1 MDIKAI
7 LTKQGVPSEFIDS
20 TVEALKVEMTKEF
33 VSKKQYERKRDE
45 VDTLNSK
52 IADLEIDLKKANT
65 DEYKAKYEEL
75 EKEYNDFKTG
85 IETEK
90 INTAKSSTL
99 REQLKA
105 EGFNEKM
112 IKLLEKNFDLETI
125 EIEEDKIKGWE
136 DMIKPIR
143 EEYADFIPKDTQTGN
158 PPATPPTNV
167 SGKTYTADMLKN
179 MSAQEIAKN
188 YDAIRQNLN

>member
-112 IKLLEKNFDLETI
+112 IKLLEKNFDLESI
-125 EIEEDKIKGWE
+125 EIEEDKIKGWD

>member
-7 LTKQGVPSEFIDS
+7 LKSHGIEEEVAS
-20 TVEALKVEMTKEF
+20 TIAEKLNAEIPKEF
-33 VSKKQYERKRDE
+33 VSKKQYQKKVSAIDE
-45 VDTLNSK
+45 LNET
-52 IADLEIDLKKANT
+52 IADLEAKATSNG
-65 DEYKAKYEEL
+65 AQEEL
-75 EKEYNDFKTG
+75 DKLKQEFETYKNN

-90 INTAKSSTL
+90 TNATKSSTL

-112 IKLLEKNFDLETI
+112 IKLLEKNFDLESI

-143 EEYADFIPKDTQTGN
+143 EEYADFISKDTQQGN
-158 PPATPPTNV
+158 PPATPPANV
-167 SGKTYTADMLKN
+167 SGKTYTTEMLKS

>member
-7 LTKQGVPSEFIDS
+7 LKSHGIEEEVAS
-20 TVEALKVEMTKEF
+20 TIAEKLNAEIPKEF
-33 VSKKQYERKRDE
+33 VSKKQYQKKVSAIDE
-45 VDTLNSK
+45 LNET
-52 IADLEIDLKKANT
+52 IADLEAKATSNG
-65 DEYKAKYEEL
+65 AQEEL
-75 EKEYNDFKTG
+75 DKLKQEFETYKNN

-90 INTAKSSTL
+90 TNATKSSTL

-125 EIEEDKIKGWE
+125 EIEEDKIKGWD

-143 EEYADFIPKDTQTGN
+143 EEYADFILVETQTGN
-158 PPATPPTNV
+158 PPATPPAINNPQGTTSNAL
-167 SGKTYTADMLKN
+167 ADALEK
-179 MSAQEIAKN
+179 
-188 YDAIRQNLN
+188 YL

>member
-7 LTKQGVPSEFIDS
+7 LKANGIEEEVANTIAEKLNTEIP
-20 TVEALKVEMTKEF
+20 KEF
-33 VSKKQYERKRDE
+33 VSKKQYQKKISTIDE
-45 VDTLNSK
+45 LNET
-52 IADLEIDLKKANT
+52 IADLEAKATSNG
-65 DEYKAKYEEL
+65 AQEEL
-75 EKEYNDFKTG
+75 DKLKQEFETYKNN

-90 INTAKSSTL
+90 TNATKSSTL

-112 IKLLEKNFDLETI
+112 IKLLEKNFDLENI

-136 DMIKPIR
+136 DMIKPIK
-143 EEYADFIPKDTQTGN
+143 EEYSDFIPKETQTGN

-167 SGKTYTADMLKN
+167 SGKTYTADMLKG
-179 MSAQEIAKN
+179 MSAQDIAQN
-188 YDAIRQNLN
+188 YDAIKQSLEK

>member
-7 LTKQGVPSEFIDS
+7 LKRCGVEGELVDTIADTINAEIP
-20 TVEALKVEMTKEF
+20 KEF
-33 VSKKQYERKRDE
+33 VSKAQYSKKVNLIDE
-45 VDTLNSK
+45 LNTT
-52 IADLEIDLKKANT
+52 IADLEAKTGT
-65 DEYKAKYEEL
+65 DEYKSKYEAL
-75 EKEYNDFKTG
+75 EKEFNDFKTG

-112 IKLLEKNFDLETI
+112 IKLLEKNFDLESI
-125 EIEEDKIKGWE
+125 EIEEDKIKGWD

>member
-7 LTKQGVPSEFIDS
+7 LKSYGIEEEVAS
-20 TVEALKVEMTKEF
+20 TIAEKLNAEIPKEF
-33 VSKKQYERKRDE
+33 VSKKQYQKKVSAIDE
-45 VDTLNSK
+45 LNET
-52 IADLEIDLKKANT
+52 IADLEAKATSNG
-65 DEYKAKYEEL
+65 AQEEL
-75 EKEYNDFKTG
+75 DKLKQEFETYKNN

-90 INTAKSSTL
+90 TNATKSSTL

-143 EEYADFIPKDTQTGN
+143 EEYADFIPKDTQQGN
-158 PPATPPTNV
+158 PPATPPANV
-167 SGKTYTADMLKN
+167 SGKTYTTEMLKS

>member
-7 LTKQGVPSEFIDS
+7 LKSHGIEEEVAS
-20 TVEALKVEMTKEF
+20 TIAEKLNAEIPKEF
-33 VSKKQYERKRDE
+33 VSKKQYQKKVSTIDE
-45 VDTLNSK
+45 LNET
-52 IADLEIDLKKANT
+52 IADLEAKATSNG
-65 DEYKAKYEEL
+65 AQEEL
-75 EKEYNDFKTG
+75 DKLKQEFETYKNN

-90 INTAKSSTL
+90 TNATKSSTL

-136 DMIKPIR
+136 DMIKPIK
-143 EEYADFIPKDTQTGN
+143 EEYADFIAVETQTGN
-158 PPATPPTNV
+158 PPATPPAINNPQGTTSNAL
-167 SGKTYTADMLKN
+167 ADALEK
-179 MSAQEIAKN
+179 
-188 YDAIRQNLN
+188 YL

>member
-7 LTKQGVPSEFIDS
+7 LKRCGVEGELVDTIADTINAEIP
-20 TVEALKVEMTKEF
+20 KEF
-33 VSKKQYERKRDE
+33 VSKAQYSKKVNLIDE
-45 VDTLNSK
+45 LNTT
-52 IADLEIDLKKANT
+52 IADLEAKTGT
-65 DEYKAKYEEL
+65 DEYKSKYEAL

-112 IKLLEKNFDLETI
+112 IKLLEKNFDLESI

-143 EEYADFIPKDTQTGN
+143 EEYADFIAVETQTGN
-158 PPATPPTNV
+158 PPATPPANV
-167 SGKTYTADMLKN
+167 SGKTYTTEMLKS
-179 MSAQEIAKN
+179 MSAQEIAQN

>member
-7 LTKQGVPSEFIDS
+7 LKSHGIEEEVAS
-20 TVEALKVEMTKEF
+20 TIAEKLNAEIPKEF
-33 VSKKQYERKRDE
+33 VSKKQYQKKVSAIDE
-45 VDTLNSK
+45 LNET
-52 IADLEIDLKKANT
+52 IADLEAKATSNG
-65 DEYKAKYEEL
+65 AQEEL
-75 EKEYNDFKTG
+75 DKLKQEFETYKNN

-90 INTAKSSTL
+90 TNAVKSSTV

-105 EGFNEKM
+105 EGFEES
-112 IKLLEKNFDLETI
+112 IIELLEGKIDINSI
-125 EIEEDKIKGWE
+125 EIEENKIKGWE
-136 DMIKPIR
+136 DMVKPMK
-143 EEYADFIPKDTQTGN
+143 EKYGKFILTETQQGN

-167 SGKTYTADMLKN
+167 SGKTYTTEMLKS

>member
-7 LTKQGVPSEFIDS
+7 LKSHGIEEEVAS
-20 TVEALKVEMTKEF
+20 TIAEKLNAEIPKEF
-33 VSKKQYERKRDE
+33 VSKKQYQKKVSAIDE
-45 VDTLNSK
+45 LNET
-52 IADLEIDLKKANT
+52 IADLEAKATSNG
-65 DEYKAKYEEL
+65 AQEEL
-75 EKEYNDFKTG
+75 DKLKQEFETYKNN

-90 INTAKSSTL
+90 TNATKSSTL

-112 IKLLEKNFDLETI
+112 IKLLEKNFDLESI
-125 EIEEDKIKGWE
+125 EIEEDKIKGWD

-143 EEYADFIPKDTQTGN
+143 EEYADFIPKETQTGN

-167 SGKTYTADMLKN
+167 SGKTYTTEMLKS
-179 MSAQEIAKN
+179 MSAQEIAQN

>member
-7 LTKQGVPSEFIDS
+7 LKRCGVEGELVDTIADTINAEIP
-20 TVEALKVEMTKEF
+20 KEF
-33 VSKKQYERKRDE
+33 VSKAQYSKKVNLIDE
-45 VDTLNSK
+45 LNTT
-52 IADLEIDLKKANT
+52 IADLEAKTGT
-65 DEYKAKYEEL
+65 DEYKSKYEAL
-75 EKEYNDFKTG
+75 EKEFNDFKTG

-125 EIEEDKIKGWE
+125 EIEEDKIKGWD
-136 DMIKPIR
+136 DMIKPIK
-143 EEYADFIPKDTQTGN
+143 EEYADFIAVETQTGN
-158 PPATPPTNV
+158 PPANPPAINNPQGGTSNALADAL
-167 SGKTYTADMLKN
+167 GKYL
-179 MSAQEIAKN
+179 
-188 YDAIRQNLN
+188 

>member
-7 LTKQGVPSEFIDS
+7 LKANGIEEEVANTIADKINAEIP
-20 TVEALKVEMTKEF
+20 KEF
-33 VSKKQYERKRDE
+33 VSKKQYQKKVSTIDE
-45 VDTLNSK
+45 LNET
-52 IADLEIDLKKANT
+52 IADLEAKATSNG
-65 DEYKAKYEEL
+65 AQEEL
-75 EKEYNDFKTG
+75 DKLKQEFETYKNN

-90 INTAKSSTL
+90 TNATKSSTL

-112 IKLLEKNFDLETI
+112 IKLLEKNFDLENI

-136 DMIKPIR
+136 DMIKPIK
-143 EEYADFIPKDTQTGN
+143 EEYADFIPKETQTGN

-167 SGKTYTADMLKN
+167 SGKTYTADMLKG
-179 MSAQEIAKN
+179 MSAQDIAQN
-188 YDAIRQNLN
+188 YDAIKQSLEK

>member
-7 LTKQGVPSEFIDS
+7 LKANGIEEEVANTIADKINAEIP
-20 TVEALKVEMTKEF
+20 KEF
-33 VSKKQYERKRDE
+33 VSKKQYQKKVSTIDE
-45 VDTLNSK
+45 LNET
-52 IADLEIDLKKANT
+52 IADLE
-65 DEYKAKYEEL
+65 AKTNSNGAQEEL
-75 EKEYNDFKTG
+75 EKLKQEFEAYKTN

-90 INTAKSSTL
+90 TNATKSSAL

-112 IKLLEKNFDLETI
+112 IKLLEKNFDLENI

-136 DMIKPIR
+136 DMIKPIK
-143 EEYADFIPKDTQTGN
+143 EEYADFIPKETQTGN

-167 SGKTYTADMLKN
+167 SGKTYTADMLKG
-179 MSAQEIAKN
+179 MSAQDIAQN
-188 YDAIRQNLN
+188 YDAIKQSLEK

>member
-7 LTKQGVPSEFIDS
+7 LKRCGVEGELVDTIADTINAEIP
-20 TVEALKVEMTKEF
+20 KEF
-33 VSKKQYERKRDE
+33 VSKAQYSKKVNLIDE
-45 VDTLNSK
+45 LNTT
-52 IADLEIDLKKANT
+52 IADLEAKTGT
-65 DEYKAKYEEL
+65 DEYKSKYEAL

-125 EIEEDKIKGWE
+125 EIEEDKIKGWD
-136 DMIKPIR
+136 DMIKPIK
-143 EEYADFIPKDTQTGN
+143 EEYADFIAVETQTGN
-158 PPATPPTNV
+158 PPANPPAINNPQGGTSNALADAL
-167 SGKTYTADMLKN
+167 GKYL
-179 MSAQEIAKN
+179 
-188 YDAIRQNLN
+188 

>member
-7 LTKQGVPSEFIDS
+7 LKSHGIEGELVDTIADTIKAEIP
-20 TVEALKVEMTKEF
+20 KEF
-33 VSKKQYERKRDE
+33 VSKAQYSKKVNLIDE
-45 VDTLNSK
+45 LNTT
-52 IADLEIDLKKANT
+52 IADLEAKTGT
-65 DEYKAKYEEL
+65 DEYKSKYEAL
-75 EKEYNDFKTG
+75 EKEFNDFKTG

-112 IKLLEKNFDLETI
+112 IKLLEKNFDLESI
-125 EIEEDKIKGWE
+125 EIEEDKIKGWD

-167 SGKTYTADMLKN
+167 SGKTYTTEMLKS
-179 MSAQEIAKN
+179 MSAQEIAQN

>member
-7 LTKQGVPSEFIDS
+7 LKANGIDGEVVD
-20 TVEALKVEMTKEF
+20 TIAETIKAEIPKEF
-33 VSKKQYERKRDE
+33 VSKAQYSKKVNLIDE
-45 VDTLNSK
+45 LNNN
-52 IADLEIDLKKANT
+52 IADLEAKTGT
-65 DEYKAKYEEL
+65 DEYKSKYEAL

-90 INTAKSSTL
+90 TNATKSSTL

-112 IKLLEKNFDLETI
+112 IKLLEKNFDLENI

-136 DMIKPIR
+136 DMIKPIK
-143 EEYADFIPKDTQTGN
+143 EEYSDFIPKDTQTGN

-167 SGKTYTADMLKN
+167 GGKPEVTSLE
-179 MSAQEIAKN
+179 SALHEKFGI
-188 YDAIRQNLN
+188 

>member
-7 LTKQGVPSEFIDS
+7 LKSHGIEEEVAS
-20 TVEALKVEMTKEF
+20 TIAEKLNAEIPKEF
-33 VSKKQYERKRDE
+33 VSKKQYQKKVSAIDE
-45 VDTLNSK
+45 LNET
-52 IADLEIDLKKANT
+52 IADLEAKATSNG
-65 DEYKAKYEEL
+65 AQEEL
-75 EKEYNDFKTG
+75 DKLKQEFETYKNN

-90 INTAKSSTL
+90 TNATKSSTL

-143 EEYADFIPKDTQTGN
+143 EEYADFIPKETQTGN
-158 PPATPPTNV
+158 PPATPPANV
-167 SGKTYTADMLKN
+167 SGKTYTTEMLKS
-179 MSAQEIAKN
+179 MSAQEIAQN
-188 YDAIRQNLN
+188 YDVIRQNLN

>member
-7 LTKQGVPSEFIDS
+7 LKSHGIEEEVAS
-20 TVEALKVEMTKEF
+20 TIAEKLNAEIPKEF
-33 VSKKQYERKRDE
+33 VSKKQYQKKVSAIDE
-45 VDTLNSK
+45 LNET
-52 IADLEIDLKKANT
+52 IADLEAKATSNG
-65 DEYKAKYEEL
+65 AQEEL
-75 EKEYNDFKTG
+75 DKLKQEFETYKNN

-90 INTAKSSTL
+90 TNATKSSTL

-143 EEYADFIPKDTQTGN
+143 EEYADFIPKETQTGN

-167 SGKTYTADMLKN
+167 SGKTYTTEMLKS
-179 MSAQEIAKN
+179 MSAQEIAQN

>member
-7 LTKQGVPSEFIDS
+7 LKRCGVEGELVDTIADTINAEIP
-20 TVEALKVEMTKEF
+20 KEF
-33 VSKKQYERKRDE
+33 VSKAQYSKKVNLIDE
-45 VDTLNSK
+45 LNTT
-52 IADLEIDLKKANT
+52 IADLEAKTGT
-65 DEYKAKYEEL
+65 DEYKSKYEAL
-75 EKEYNDFKTG
+75 EKEFNDFKTG

-143 EEYADFIPKDTQTGN
+143 EEYADFIAVETQTGN
-158 PPATPPTNV
+158 PPANPPAINNPQGGTSNALADAL
-167 SGKTYTADMLKN
+167 GKYL
-179 MSAQEIAKN
+179 
-188 YDAIRQNLN
+188 

>member
-7 LTKQGVPSEFIDS
+7 LKRCGVEGELVDTIADTINAEIP
-20 TVEALKVEMTKEF
+20 KEF
-33 VSKKQYERKRDE
+33 VSKAQYSKKVNLIDE
-45 VDTLNSK
+45 LNTT
-52 IADLEIDLKKANT
+52 IADLEAKTGT
-65 DEYKAKYEEL
+65 DEYKSKYEAL
-75 EKEYNDFKTG
+75 EKEFNDFKTG

>member
-7 LTKQGVPSEFIDS
+7 LKANGIDGEVVD
-20 TVEALKVEMTKEF
+20 TIAETIKAEIPKEF
-33 VSKKQYERKRDE
+33 VSKAQYSKKVNLIDE
-45 VDTLNSK
+45 LNTT
-52 IADLEIDLKKANT
+52 IADLEAKTGT
-65 DEYKAKYEEL
+65 DEYKSKYEAL
-75 EKEYNDFKTG
+75 EKEYNDFKTS

-90 INTAKSSTL
+90 TNATKSSTL

-112 IKLLEKNFDLETI
+112 IKLLEKNFDLENI

-136 DMIKPIR
+136 DMIKPIK
-143 EEYADFIPKDTQTGN
+143 EEYADFIPKETQTGN

-167 SGKTYTADMLKN
+167 SGKTYTADMLKG
-179 MSAQEIAKN
+179 MSAQDIAQN
-188 YDAIRQNLN
+188 YDAIKQSLGK

>member
-7 LTKQGVPSEFIDS
+7 LKSHGIEEEVAS
-20 TVEALKVEMTKEF
+20 TIAEKLNAEIPKEF
-33 VSKKQYERKRDE
+33 VSKKQYQKKVSAIDE
-45 VDTLNSK
+45 LNET
-52 IADLEIDLKKANT
+52 IADLEAKATSNG
-65 DEYKAKYEEL
+65 AQEEL
-75 EKEYNDFKTG
+75 DKLKQEFETYKNN

-90 INTAKSSTL
+90 TNATKSSTL

-143 EEYADFIPKDTQTGN
+143 EEYADFIPKETQTGN

-167 SGKTYTADMLKN
+167 SGKTYTTEMLKS

>member
-7 LTKQGVPSEFIDS
+7 LKAHGIEGELVDTIADTIKAEIP
-20 TVEALKVEMTKEF
+20 KEF
-33 VSKKQYERKRDE
+33 VSKAQYSKKVNLIDE
-45 VDTLNSK
+45 LNTT
-52 IADLEIDLKKANT
+52 IADLEAKTGT
-65 DEYKAKYEEL
+65 DEYKSKYEAL
-75 EKEYNDFKTG
+75 EKEFNDFKTG

-143 EEYADFIPKDTQTGN
+143 EEYADFIPKDTQQGN

-167 SGKTYTADMLKN
+167 SGKPEVTSLE
-179 MSAQEIAKN
+179 SALHEKFGI
-188 YDAIRQNLN
+188 

>member
-7 LTKQGVPSEFIDS
+7 LKRCGVEGELVDTIADTINAEIP
-20 TVEALKVEMTKEF
+20 KEF
-33 VSKKQYERKRDE
+33 VSKAQYSKKVNLIDE
-45 VDTLNSK
+45 LNTT
-52 IADLEIDLKKANT
+52 IADLEAKTGT
-65 DEYKAKYEEL
+65 DEYKSKYEAL

-112 IKLLEKNFDLETI
+112 IKLLEKNFDLESI

-143 EEYADFIPKDTQTGN
+143 EEYADFIPKETQTGN
-158 PPATPPTNV
+158 PPATPPANV
-167 SGKTYTADMLKN
+167 SGKTYTTEMLKS
-179 MSAQEIAKN
+179 MSAQEIAQN

>member
-7 LTKQGVPSEFIDS
+7 LKSHGIEEEVAS
-20 TVEALKVEMTKEF
+20 TIAEKLNAEIPKEF
-33 VSKKQYERKRDE
+33 VSKKQYQKKVSAIDE
-45 VDTLNSK
+45 LNET
-52 IADLEIDLKKANT
+52 IADLEAKATSNG
-65 DEYKAKYEEL
+65 AQEEL
-75 EKEYNDFKTG
+75 DKLKQEFETYKNN

-90 INTAKSSTL
+90 TNAIKSSTL

-112 IKLLEKNFDLETI
+112 IKLLEKNFDLESI
-125 EIEEDKIKGWE
+125 EIEEDKIKGWD

-143 EEYADFIPKDTQTGN
+143 EEYADFIPKDTQQGN
-158 PPATPPTNV
+158 PPATPPANV
-167 SGKTYTADMLKN
+167 SGKTYTTEMLKS
-179 MSAQEIAKN
+179 MSAQEIAQN

>member
-7 LTKQGVPSEFIDS
+7 LKRCGVEGELVDTIADTINAEIP
-20 TVEALKVEMTKEF
+20 KEF
-33 VSKKQYERKRDE
+33 VSKAQYSKKVNLIDE
-45 VDTLNSK
+45 LNTT
-52 IADLEIDLKKANT
+52 IADLEAKTGT
-65 DEYKAKYEEL
+65 DEYKSKYEAL

-143 EEYADFIPKDTQTGN
+143 EEYADFIPKETQTGN
-158 PPATPPTNV
+158 PPATPPANV
-167 SGKTYTADMLKN
+167 SGKTYTTEMLKS
-179 MSAQEIAKN
+179 MSAQEIAQN

>member
-65 DEYKAKYEEL
+65 DEYKAKYEAL

-112 IKLLEKNFDLETI
+112 IKLLEKNFDLESI

-143 EEYADFIPKDTQTGN
+143 EEYADFIAVETQTGN
-158 PPATPPTNV
+158 PPANPPAINNPQGGTSNALADAL
-167 SGKTYTADMLKN
+167 GKYL
-179 MSAQEIAKN
+179 
-188 YDAIRQNLN
+188 

>member
-7 LTKQGVPSEFIDS
+7 LKSHGIEGELVDTIADTIKAEIP
-20 TVEALKVEMTKEF
+20 KEF
-33 VSKKQYERKRDE
+33 VSKAQYSKKVNLIDE
-45 VDTLNSK
+45 LNTT
-52 IADLEIDLKKANT
+52 IADLEAKTGT
-65 DEYKAKYEEL
+65 DEYKSKYEAL

-136 DMIKPIR
+136 DMIKPIK
-143 EEYADFIPKDTQTGN
+143 EEYADFIAVETQTGN
-158 PPATPPTNV
+158 PPATPPAINNPQGTTSNAL
-167 SGKTYTADMLKN
+167 ADALEK
-179 MSAQEIAKN
+179 
-188 YDAIRQNLN
+188 YL

>member
-7 LTKQGVPSEFIDS
+7 LKAHGIEGELVDTIADTIKAEIP
-20 TVEALKVEMTKEF
+20 KEF
-33 VSKKQYERKRDE
+33 VSKAQYSKKVNLIDE
-45 VDTLNSK
+45 LNTT
-52 IADLEIDLKKANT
+52 IADLEAKTGT
-65 DEYKAKYEEL
+65 DEYKSKYEAL
-75 EKEYNDFKTG
+75 EKEFNDFKTG

-112 IKLLEKNFDLETI
+112 IKLLEKNFDLESI
-125 EIEEDKIKGWE
+125 EIEEDKIKGWD

-143 EEYADFIPKDTQTGN
+143 EEYADFIPKETQTGN
-158 PPATPPTNV
+158 PPATPPTNA

-188 YDAIRQNLN
+188 YDVIRQNLN